1 MTFNYLSI
9 AFGLFLLFLA
19 PVHAQVSL
27 DSDETTPARS
37 VLQVA
42 RSASD
47 AFVSSTRN
55 ADFLNS
61 RLDSSRLNTLKRI
74 VGQRVFADRLNLGAF
89 EGQTIGEL
97 LREKKDIL
105 LDHPQIL
112 AGLAASAQ
120 AGGATVYAS
129 DRADA
134 PLEVPAPGRI
144 ISTRDLQNSLTG
156 PFGSHDRFR
165 SFLNDNFEMT
175 DRQMDAFST
184 FLALANQDDAAPES
198 GADGADRRS
207 EDLDGI
213 ERLPV
218 GGEEQNLGEDADSK
232 GLYLPPESV
241 LDQIASLTDFMNSYE
256 EADSPNPGRFRDP
269 SGRSLGD
276 ILDEHTVSGENPL
289 SMWEMDALSA
299 DDVRRELMKR
309 IRDIVK
315 REKNGPNGYLFE
327 KGLAYSMPAST
338 GGGMGT
344 LLNKIRLGRLARFAP
359 IGNGEARTY
368 NNKLYEALV
377 IQNPNPDIRDSIE
390 LHSGGDFFAIRGRP
404 TDVFTDDGAEP
415 KKHYDPSIDSE
426 GMLFGTGMNIIGSF
440 Q

>member
-144 ISTRDLQNSLTG
+144 IS
-156 PFGSHDRFR
+156 
-165 SFLNDNFEMT
+165 
-175 DRQMDAFST
+175 
-184 FLALANQDDAAPES
+184 LAIC
-198 GADGADRRS
+198 R
-207 EDLDGI
+207 
-213 ERLPV
+213 
-218 GGEEQNLGEDADSK
+218 
-232 GLYLPPESV
+232 
-241 LDQIASLTDFMNSYE
+241 
-256 EADSPNPGRFRDP
+256 
-269 SGRSLGD
+269 
-276 ILDEHTVSGENPL
+276 
-289 SMWEMDALSA
+289 
-299 DDVRRELMKR
+299 
-309 IRDIVK
+309 
-315 REKNGPNGYLFE
+315 
-327 KGLAYSMPAST
+327 
-338 GGGMGT
+338 T
-344 LLNKIRLGRLARFAP
+344 L
-359 IGNGEARTY
+359 
-368 NNKLYEALV
+368 
-377 IQNPNPDIRDSIE
+377 
-390 LHSGGDFFAIRGRP
+390 
-404 TDVFTDDGAEP
+404 
-415 KKHYDPSIDSE
+415 
-426 GMLFGTGMNIIGSF
+426 
-440 Q
+440 